1 MKFRDSCATLMIVL
15 ILSSLLAGCSGSSNS
30 SEKELEGGWL
40 VYDDLLENDSENQY
54 FYRYLLF
61 ESDGFVGTAV
71 YGDSKDSCQ
80 EKYGDDGIW
89 LESEGL
95 CFPPDRRWESWKVLD
110 EMRMTW
116 TSTND
121 IPLNENDCM
130 EYGSFDGFTYTST
143 ASWQNE
149 TQTCIET
156 YVSEKIYFLDGDVL
170 IFTAGDIDYV
180 GWTCEEIFVE
190 GVKVGFRDLTD
201 GPEQGD
207 LMQRI
212 EAAIEDPC

>member
-40 VYDDLLENDSENQY
+40 VYDDLLENDSEDQY

-61 ESDGFVGTAV
+61 ESDGFVGTASW
-71 YGDSKDSCQ
+71 DSKDSCQ

-89 LESEGL
+89 IESEGL
-95 CFPPDRRWESWKVLD
+95 CFPPDRRWDSWKVLD

-130 EYGSFDGFTYTST
+130 EEGSFDGFDYTTT
-143 ASWQNE
+143 AYWQNE
-149 TQTCIET
+149 SQTCIEIH
-156 YVSEKIYFLDGDVL
+156 VSEIIYFLDGDVL
-170 IFTAGDIDYV
+170 IYTPGDIDYV
-180 GWTCEEIFVE
+180 GWTCEELFVE

>member
-1 MKFRDSCATLMIVL
+1 MKFRDSCAILMIVL

-40 VYDDLLENDSENQY
+40 VYDDLLENDSEDQY

-61 ESDGFVGTAV
+61 ESDGFVGTDSW
-71 YGDSKDSCQ
+71 DSKDRCQ

-95 CFPPDRRWESWKVLD
+95 CFPPDRRWDSWKVLD

-156 YVSEKIYFLDGDVL
+156 HVSEKIYFLDGDVL

-180 GWTCEEIFVE
+180 GWTCEDIFVE

>member
-1 MKFRDSCATLMIVL
+1 MKFRNSYATLLIVL
-15 ILSSLLAGCSGSSNS
+15 FLSSLLAGCSGSSNS

-40 VYDDLLENDSENQY
+40 VYDDLLDNDSENQY

-61 ESDGFVGTAV
+61 EPDGFVGTDSW
-71 YGDSKDSCQ
+71 DSKDRCQ
-80 EKYGDDGIW
+80 EKYGKDGIW
-89 LESEGL
+89 LESEER
-95 CFPPDRRWESWKVLD
+95 CFPPDRRWDSWKVLD

-116 TSTND
+116 TSTNYLSVD
-121 IPLNENDCM
+121 ENDCM
-130 EYGSFDGFTYTST
+130 EYGIFDGLDYTTT

-149 TQTCIET
+149 TQTCIEIH
-156 YVSEKIYFLDGDVL
+156 VSERIYFLKGDVL
-170 IFTAGDIDYV
+170 IFTAGDID
-180 GWTCEEIFVE
+180 GGDWTCEEIFVE
-190 GVKVGFRDLTD
+190 GVKVGFRDITD

>member
-40 VYDDLLENDSENQY
+40 VYNDLLENDSENQY

-61 ESDGFVGTAV
+61 ESDGFVGTDSW
-71 YGDSKDSCQ
+71 DSKDSCQ

-156 YVSEKIYFLDGDVL
+156 HVSEKIYFLDGDVL

-180 GWTCEEIFVE
+180 GWTCEDIFVE

>member
-61 ESDGFVGTAV
+61 ESDGFVGTASW
-71 YGDSKDSCQ
+71 DSKDSCQ

-95 CFPPDRRWESWKVLD
+95 CFPPDRRWDSWKVLD

-130 EYGSFDGFTYTST
+130 EEGSFDGFDYTTT
-143 ASWQNE
+143 AYWQNE
-149 TQTCIET
+149 SQTCIEIH
-156 YVSEKIYFLDGDVL
+156 VSEIIYFLDGDVL
-170 IFTAGDIDYV
+170 IYTPGDIDYV
-180 GWTCEEIFVE
+180 GWTCEELFVE

>member
-1 MKFRDSCATLMIVL
+1 MKFRDSCAILMIVL

-201 GPEQGD
+201 GPEEGD

>member
-1 MKFRDSCATLMIVL
+1 
-15 ILSSLLAGCSGSSNS
+15 
-30 SEKELEGGWL
+30 
-40 VYDDLLENDSENQY
+40 
-54 FYRYLLF
+54 
-61 ESDGFVGTAV
+61 
-71 YGDSKDSCQ
+71 
-80 EKYGDDGIW
+80 
-89 LESEGL
+89 
-95 CFPPDRRWESWKVLD
+95 
-110 EMRMTW
+110 MTW

-130 EYGSFDGFTYTST
+130 EYGSFDGLTYTST

>member
-40 VYDDLLENDSENQY
+40 VYDDLLENDSEDQY

-61 ESDGFVGTAV
+61 ESDGFVGTDSW
-71 YGDSKDSCQ
+71 DSKDSCQ
-80 EKYGDDGIW
+80 EKYGDHGIW

-95 CFPPDRRWESWKVLD
+95 CFPPDRRWDSWKVLD

-130 EYGSFDGFTYTST
+130 EYGSFDGLTYTST

-149 TQTCIET
+149 SQTCIET

>member
-1 MKFRDSCATLMIVL
+1 MKFRNSYATLLIVL
-15 ILSSLLAGCSGSSNS
+15 FLSSILAGCSGSSNS

-40 VYDDLLENDSENQY
+40 VYDDLLDNDSENQY

-61 ESDGFVGTAV
+61 EPDGFVGTDSW
-71 YGDSKDSCQ
+71 DSKDRCQ
-80 EKYGDDGIW
+80 EKYGEDGIW
-89 LESEGL
+89 LESEEL

-130 EYGSFDGFTYTST
+130 EYGSFDGLTYTST

-149 TQTCIET
+149 SQICIET

>member
-15 ILSSLLAGCSGSSNS
+15 ILSSLLAGCSDSSNS

-40 VYDDLLENDSENQY
+40 VYDDLLENDSEDQY

-61 ESDGFVGTAV
+61 ESDGFVGTASW
-71 YGDSKDSCQ
+71 DSKDSCQ

-95 CFPPDRRWESWKVLD
+95 CFPPDRRWDSWKVLD

-130 EYGSFDGFTYTST
+130 EEGSFDGFDYTTT
-143 ASWQNE
+143 AYWQNE
-149 TQTCIET
+149 SQTCIEIH
-156 YVSEKIYFLDGDVL
+156 VSEIIYFLDGDVL
-170 IFTAGDIDYV
+170 IYTPGDIDYV
-180 GWTCEEIFVE
+180 GWTCEELFVE

>member
-1 MKFRDSCATLMIVL
+1 MQIRNSYATLLIVL
-15 ILSSLLAGCSGSSNS
+15 FLSSLLAGCSGSSNS

-40 VYDDLLENDSENQY
+40 VYDELLENDSENQY

-61 ESDGFVGTAV
+61 EPDGFVGTNSW
-71 YGDSKDSCQ
+71 DSKDRCQ
-80 EKYGDDGIW
+80 EKYGEDGIW
-89 LESEGL
+89 LESEEL
-95 CFPPDRRWESWKVLD
+95 CFPPDRRWDSWKVLD

-116 TSTND
+116 TSTNYLSVD
-121 IPLNENDCM
+121 ENDCM
-130 EYGSFDGFTYTST
+130 EYGIFDGLYYTTT

-149 TQTCIET
+149 SQTCIEIH
-156 YVSEKIYFLDGDVL
+156 VSERIYFLEGDVL
-170 IFTAGDIDYV
+170 IFTLADIDE
-180 GWTCEEIFVE
+180 GDWTCEEIFVE
-190 GVKVGFRDLTD
+190 GVKVGFRDITD

>member
-40 VYDDLLENDSENQY
+40 VYDDLLDNDSENQY

-61 ESDGFVGTAV
+61 ESDGFVGTASW
-71 YGDSKDSCQ
+71 DSKDSCQ

-95 CFPPDRRWESWKVLD
+95 CFPPDRRWDSWKVLD

-130 EYGSFDGFTYTST
+130 EEGSFDGFDYTTT
-143 ASWQNE
+143 AYWQNE
-149 TQTCIET
+149 SQTCIEIH
-156 YVSEKIYFLDGDVL
+156 VSEIIYFLDGDVL
-170 IFTAGDIDYV
+170 IYTPGDIDYV
-180 GWTCEEIFVE
+180 GWTCEELFV
-190 GVKVGFRDLTD
+190 LS
-201 GPEQGD
+201 
-207 LMQRI
+207 LI
-212 EAAIEDPC
+212 HI

>member
-1 MKFRDSCATLMIVL
+1 MQIRNSYATLLIVL
-15 ILSSLLAGCSGSSNS
+15 FLSSLLAGCSGSSNS

-40 VYDDLLENDSENQY
+40 VYDDLLENDSEDQY

-61 ESDGFVGTAV
+61 ESDGFVGTASW
-71 YGDSKDSCQ
+71 DSKDSCQ

-95 CFPPDRRWESWKVLD
+95 CFPPDRRWDSWKVLD

-130 EYGSFDGFTYTST
+130 EEGSFDGFDYTTT
-143 ASWQNE
+143 AYWQNE
-149 TQTCIET
+149 SQTCIEIH
-156 YVSEKIYFLDGDVL
+156 VSEIIYFLDGDVL
-170 IFTAGDIDYV
+170 IYTPGDIDYV
-180 GWTCEEIFVE
+180 GWTCEELFVE

>member
-61 ESDGFVGTAV
+61 ESDGFVGTDSW
-71 YGDSKDSCQ
+71 DSKDSCQ

-156 YVSEKIYFLDGDVL
+156 HVSEKIYFLDGDVL
-170 IFTAGDIDYV
+170 IFTAGDIDE
-180 GWTCEEIFVE
+180 GDWTCEEIFVE

>member
-61 ESDGFVGTAV
+61 ESDGFVGTDSW
-71 YGDSKDSCQ
+71 DSKDSCQ

-130 EYGSFDGFTYTST
+130 EYGSFDGLTYTST

>member
-1 MKFRDSCATLMIVL
+1 MIVL

-40 VYDDLLENDSENQY
+40 VYDDLLENDSEDQY

-61 ESDGFVGTAV
+61 ESDGFVGTASW
-71 YGDSKDSCQ
+71 DSKDSCQ

-95 CFPPDRRWESWKVLD
+95 CFPPDRRWDSWKVLD

-130 EYGSFDGFTYTST
+130 EEGSFDGFDYTTT
-143 ASWQNE
+143 AYWQNE
-149 TQTCIET
+149 SQTCIEIH
-156 YVSEKIYFLDGDVL
+156 VSEIIYFLDGDVL
-170 IFTAGDIDYV
+170 IYTPGDIDYV
-180 GWTCEEIFVE
+180 GWTCEELFVE

>member
-40 VYDDLLENDSENQY
+40 VYDDLLENDSEDQY

-61 ESDGFVGTAV
+61 ESDGFVGTASW
-71 YGDSKDSCQ
+71 DSKDSCQ

-95 CFPPDRRWESWKVLD
+95 CFPPDRRWDSWKVLD

-130 EYGSFDGFTYTST
+130 EEGSFDGFDYTTT
-143 ASWQNE
+143 AYWQNE
-149 TQTCIET
+149 SKTCIEIH
-156 YVSEKIYFLDGDVL
+156 VSEIIYFLDGDVL
-170 IFTAGDIDYV
+170 IYTPGDIDYV
-180 GWTCEEIFVE
+180 GWTCEELFVE

>member
-1 MKFRDSCATLMIVL
+1 MIVL

-40 VYDDLLENDSENQY
+40 VYDDLLDNDSEDQY

-61 ESDGFVGTAV
+61 ESDGFVGTASW
-71 YGDSKDSCQ
+71 DSKDSCQ

-95 CFPPDRRWESWKVLD
+95 CFPPDRRWDSWKVLD

-130 EYGSFDGFTYTST
+130 EEGSFDGFDYTTT
-143 ASWQNE
+143 AYWQNE
-149 TQTCIET
+149 SQTCIEIH
-156 YVSEKIYFLDGDVL
+156 VSEIIYFLDGDVL
-170 IFTAGDIDYV
+170 IYTPGDIDYV
-180 GWTCEEIFVE
+180 GWTCEELFVE

>member
-40 VYDDLLENDSENQY
+40 VYDDLLENDSEDQY

-61 ESDGFVGTAV
+61 ESDGFVGTASW
-71 YGDSKDSCQ
+71 DSKDSCQ

-95 CFPPDRRWESWKVLD
+95 CFPPDRRWDSWKVLD

-130 EYGSFDGFTYTST
+130 EEGSFDGFDYTTT
-143 ASWQNE
+143 AYWQNE
-149 TQTCIET
+149 SQTCIEIH
-156 YVSEKIYFLDGDVL
+156 VSEIIYFLDGDVL
-170 IFTAGDIDYV
+170 IYTPGDIDYV
-180 GWTCEEIFVE
+180 GWTCEELFVE

>member
-40 VYDDLLENDSENQY
+40 VYDDLLENDSEDQY

-61 ESDGFVGTAV
+61 ESDGFVGTASW
-71 YGDSKDSCQ
+71 DSKDSCQ

-95 CFPPDRRWESWKVLD
+95 CFPPDRRWDSWKVLD

-130 EYGSFDGFTYTST
+130 EEGSFDGFDYTTT

-149 TQTCIET
+149 SQTCIEIH
-156 YVSEKIYFLDGDVL
+156 VSEIIYFLDGDVL
-170 IFTAGDIDYV
+170 IYTPGDIDYV
-180 GWTCEEIFVE
+180 GWTCEELFVE

>member
-1 MKFRDSCATLMIVL
+1 MKFRNSYATLLIVL
-15 ILSSLLAGCSGSSNS
+15 FLSSILAGCSGSSNS

-40 VYDDLLENDSENQY
+40 VYDDLLDNDSENQY

-61 ESDGFVGTAV
+61 EPDGFVGTDSW
-71 YGDSKDSCQ
+71 DSKDRCQ
-80 EKYGDDGIW
+80 EKYGEDGIW
-89 LESEGL
+89 LESEEL

-130 EYGSFDGFTYTST
+130 EYGSFDGLTYTST

-149 TQTCIET
+149 SQTCIET

>member
-1 MKFRDSCATLMIVL
+1 MKFRNSCATLLIVL

-61 ESDGFVGTAV
+61 ESDGFVGSDSW
-71 YGDSKDSCQ
+71 DSKDRCQ

-89 LESEGL
+89 LDSEER
-95 CFPPDRRWESWKVLD
+95 CFPPDRRQDSWKVLD

-116 TSTND
+116 TSTID
-121 IPLNENDCM
+121 MPLNENDCM
-130 EYGSFDGFTYTST
+130 EYGSFDGLTYTST

-149 TQTCIET
+149 TQTCIGT

-190 GVKVGFRDLTD
+190 DARIGFRDLTD

-212 EAAIEDPC
+212 EAFIEDPC

>member
-40 VYDDLLENDSENQY
+40 VYDDLLENDSEDQY

-61 ESDGFVGTAV
+61 ESDGFVGTASW
-71 YGDSKDSCQ
+71 DSKDSCQ

-95 CFPPDRRWESWKVLD
+95 CFPPDRRWDSWKVLD

-130 EYGSFDGFTYTST
+130 EEGSFDGFDYTTT
-143 ASWQNE
+143 AYWQNE
-149 TQTCIET
+149 SQTCIEIH
-156 YVSEKIYFLDGDVL
+156 VSEIIYFLDGDVL
-170 IFTAGDIDYV
+170 IYTPGDIDYV
-180 GWTCEEIFVE
+180 GWTCEELFVE

-212 EAAIEDPC
+212 EAAVEDPC

>member
-40 VYDDLLENDSENQY
+40 VYDDLLDNDSEDQY

-61 ESDGFVGTAV
+61 ESDGFVGTASW
-71 YGDSKDSCQ
+71 DSKDSCQ

-95 CFPPDRRWESWKVLD
+95 CFPPDRRWDSWKVLD

-130 EYGSFDGFTYTST
+130 EEGSFDGFDYTTT
-143 ASWQNE
+143 AYWQNE
-149 TQTCIET
+149 SQTCIEIH
-156 YVSEKIYFLDGDVL
+156 VSEIIYFLDGDVL
-170 IFTAGDIDYV
+170 IYTPGDIDYV
-180 GWTCEEIFVE
+180 GWTCEELFVE

>member
-40 VYDDLLENDSENQY
+40 VYDDLLENDSEDQY

-61 ESDGFVGTAV
+61 ESDGFVGTASW
-71 YGDSKDSCQ
+71 DSKDSCQ

-95 CFPPDRRWESWKVLD
+95 CFPPDRRWDSWKVLD

-130 EYGSFDGFTYTST
+130 EEGSFDGFDYTTT
-143 ASWQNE
+143 AYWQNE
-149 TQTCIET
+149 SQTCIEIH
-156 YVSEKIYFLDGDVL
+156 VSEIIYFLDGDVL

-180 GWTCEEIFVE
+180 GWTCEELFVE

>member
-40 VYDDLLENDSENQY
+40 VYDDLLENDSEDQY

-61 ESDGFVGTAV
+61 ESDGFVGTASW
-71 YGDSKDSCQ
+71 DSKDSCQ

-95 CFPPDRRWESWKVLD
+95 CFPPDRRWDSWKALD

-130 EYGSFDGFTYTST
+130 EEGSFDGFDYTTT
-143 ASWQNE
+143 AYWQNE
-149 TQTCIET
+149 SQTCIEIH
-156 YVSEKIYFLDGDVL
+156 VSEIIYFLDGDVL
-170 IFTAGDIDYV
+170 IYTPGDIDYV
-180 GWTCEEIFVE
+180 GWTCEELFVE